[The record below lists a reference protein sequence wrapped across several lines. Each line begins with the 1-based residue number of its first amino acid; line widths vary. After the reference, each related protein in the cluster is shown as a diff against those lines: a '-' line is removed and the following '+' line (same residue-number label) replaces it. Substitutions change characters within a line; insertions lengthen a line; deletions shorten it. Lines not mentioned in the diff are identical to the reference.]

1 MAEWDA
7 DIELDE
13 RQVRALIAG
22 QCFTPRALRLLGK
35 GWDNEVWLADERWAF
50 RFPRRAAAAE
60 DFELEL
66 ATLRELAPQLPLPIP
81 EPVYV
86 GVGADG
92 YPWPFFGAELVPGR
106 ELGDLGEDERAALA
120 RPLGEFLHALHGAT
134 LAADLPEDELQMS
147 ESVPE
152 ARRLLA
158 NVAALWTPP
167 PVVAEILDAAAD
179 LPRLPATCVA
189 HCDLH
194 FRHLLVEDGRLSGVI
209 DWGDVARADPAI
221 DLMAYWFAL
230 PAFARSDFLRAY
242 GARYAR
248 TSCCAPACGRSTS
261 ARSCSP
267 TRSTWATTRSPAR
280 RSARWSVR
288 RAS

>member
-1 MAEWDA
+1 VAEWDA

-22 QCFTPRALRLLGK
+22 QCFTPRSLRLLGK
-35 GWDNEVWLADERWAF
+35 GWDNEVWLADEHWAF
-50 RFPRRAAAAE
+50 RFPRRATAVE
-60 DFELEL
+60 GFELEL
-66 ATLRELAPQLPLPIP
+66 EALPRLAPQLPLPIP

-120 RPLGEFLHALHGAT
+120 RPLGEFLRALHGAT
-134 LAADLPEDELQMS
+134 LDVELPEDDMQMS
-147 ESVPE
+147 SSVPE

-167 PVVAEILDAAAD
+167 PVVADVLDAAAD
-179 LPRLPATCVA
+179 LPLLPATCVA

-230 PAFARSDFLRAY
+230 PAFAREDFLRAY
-242 GARYAR
+242 GRPVREDQLLRARVWAFYVGAVLLAYALDV
-248 TSCCAPACGRSTS
+248 GDDVL
-261 ARSCSP
+261 AREALGSLE
-267 TRSTWATTRSPAR
+267 
-280 RSARWSVR
+280 
-288 RAS
+288 RAAS